1 MQDNNNT
8 SSNKKTLFFALVCA
22 IVLAIFA
29 YTQVSM
35 NMANNKP
42 KEIEEEKKEELNT
55 EDLEVLDYV
64 DEPVVVPEKKYA
76 KIVPLEKNEKKEEV
90 LVKEDNKET
99 VYYTLTFNTNGGEEI
114 EKQVLTNNDVTTTVI
129 PTKES
134 WIFDGWFTDSE
145 LTEPFIFGGVLKED
159 TTIYAKWVKYVKFVN
174 EDFCIKT
181 ITARE
186 DEIIALPT
194 DEDLIGVIEEDF
206 ILNWFYIKE
215 DFNKIYITNSTKLSD
230 LDEDSDTV
238 TLYLEKI
245 PAFYLSFY
253 LDENSDEFYR
263 KKVIN
268 DQVISFDDVD
278 EKLKEINPEID
289 LTTVGWYYYD
299 IDGNKC
305 DFSKNKT
312 ISTDITKIY
321 LSDTYKIIYS
331 EEDDEKEEGLVQ
343 IDEQNVARDTKLTD
357 ILDPEEKDNK
367 EFEGWF
373 IIDNDIL
380 TDSKLEDGMVINR
393 DMTIV
398 GKWKVSSTEPNEEM
412 VEK

>member
-1 MQDNNNT
+1 MQDNNNF
-8 SSNKKTLFFALVCA
+8 SNKKTLLVALVVA
-22 IVLAIFA
+22 IILGIFA
-29 YTQVSM
+29 YTQIKM
-35 NMANNKP
+35 NKANNKP

-64 DEPVVVPEKKYA
+64 DEPVVVPEKKYV
-76 KIVPLEKNEKKEEV
+76 KTVPLEKNEKKEEV

-194 DEDLIGVIEEDF
+194 DRDLIGVIEEDF
-206 ILNWFYIKE
+206 ILNWFYVKE
-215 DFNKIYITNSTKLSD
+215 DFNKIYITNGTKLSD

-357 ILDPEEKDNK
+357 ILDPEEKENK

-393 DMTIV
+393 DMTVV
-398 GKWKVSSTEPNEEM
+398 GKWKTSSTESNEEM

>member
-22 IVLAIFA
+22 IVLAVFA

-42 KEIEEEKKEELNT
+42 KELEEESKEEINGEDLKALDYVREPIKVDDNHTKVITAEKKE
-55 EDLEVLDYV
+55 
-64 DEPVVVPEKKYA
+64 
-76 KIVPLEKNEKKEEV
+76 KKEVEKSND
-90 LVKEDNKET
+90 LKMSAH
-99 VYYTLTFNTNGGEEI
+99 YTLSFDTNGGEEI
-114 EKQVLTNNDVTTTVI
+114 EKQILSNNEVTTTVI
-129 PTKES
+129 PVRES
-134 WIFDGWFTDSE
+134 WVFDGWFIDSD
-145 LTEPFIFGGVLKED
+145 LTEPFIFGGTLKAD
-159 TTIYAKWVKYVKFVN
+159 TTIYAKWVKYIKFVD
-174 EDFCIKT
+174 ESDCIKT
-181 ITARE
+181 ITVGDGE
-186 DEIIALPT
+186 YIPLPT
-194 DEDLIGVIEEDF
+194 DDELIDMALEDF
-206 ILNWFYIKE
+206 IVSWYYIK
-215 DFNKIYITNSTKLSD
+215 DDTNIFITNNTKLSD

-305 DFSKNKT
+305 DFSKSKT

-393 DMTIV
+393 DMTVV
-398 GKWKVSSTEPNEEM
+398 GKWKTSSTESNEEM
-412 VEK
+412 VEE

>member
-1 MQDNNNT
+1 MQDNNNF
-8 SSNKKTLFFALVCA
+8 SNKKTLLVALVVA
-22 IVLAIFA
+22 IIFGIFA
-29 YTQVSM
+29 YTQIKM
-35 NMANNKP
+35 NKANNKP

-76 KIVPLEKNEKKEEV
+76 KTVPLEKNEKKEEV

-194 DEDLIGVIEEDF
+194 DRDLIGVIEEDF
-206 ILNWFYIKE
+206 ILNWFYVKE

-343 IDEQNVARDTKLTD
+343 IDEQNVVRDTKLTD

-393 DMTIV
+393 DMTVV
-398 GKWKVSSTEPNEEM
+398 GKWKISSTESNEEM

>member
-1 MQDNNNT
+1 MQDNNNF
-8 SSNKKTLFFALVCA
+8 SNKKTLLVALVVA
-22 IVLAIFA
+22 IILGIFA
-29 YTQVSM
+29 YTQIKM
-35 NMANNKP
+35 NKANNKP

-194 DEDLIGVIEEDF
+194 DRDLIGVIEEDF
-206 ILNWFYIKE
+206 ILNWFYVKE

-393 DMTIV
+393 DMTVV
-398 GKWKVSSTEPNEEM
+398 GKWKTSSTESNEEM